1 MSQTILEAPVAL
13 THINAKPQPASLHAL
28 PETLNDG
35 PLLFTSAA
43 SPTRNTSQWRATLL
57 ILTLSLLTGVGSFTT
72 GLLTIELPTIVADID
87 LDASLILWPQAVY
100 ALTSSVLLLV
110 AGSVAD
116 VLGARTVLLT
126 GNLLMGCFIIACGL
140 ARTGNELIAFRALQG
155 VSMCLVSPTSVSIL
169 ARHLESGRRR
179 NFAFGALGL
188 SQVIGFLAG
197 LVAAGGLVD
206 SIGWRSAWYIA
217 GSVTVALFIVSFC
230 AIPAENK
237 QNGIMQ
243 KLRQDID
250 WVGAALASAA
260 LGMLS
265 YVLAQMTSGV
275 HEIHKAIN
283 IALLIMSILL
293 MTAFGFWIQRQERLH
308 RPALIPN
315 SIWKN
320 RAFTSSCL
328 MVLGSMAVCQT
339 MELFCSLFFQQV
351 QHLSALQTSIRFIP
365 SLILGALLNI
375 STGLFV
381 HKVPA
386 VYLVLITSLL
396 SAGSPLLMATI
407 NPSWTYW
414 RAAFPAQLLEPLS
427 VDVLWTVGLLVVSEA
442 FPEDT
447 QALAGGVFNTVGQ
460 LGNSIGL
467 AVMGVISTSATQNSH
482 LASKQSPEALMV
494 GYRASFWAAFAW
506 MILAC
511 LMGGWGLRKVG
522 KVGLKRD

>member
-1 MSQTILEAPVAL
+1 MSQTILEAPVPL
-13 THINAKPQPASLHAL
+13 TLINTKPQPASLHDL
-28 PETLNDG
+28 PDILDHG
-35 PLLFTSAA
+35 PLSTPTAA
-43 SPTRNTSQWRATLL
+43 SPRTTSQRRATLL

-72 GLLTIELPTIVADID
+72 GLLTIELPTIVAHID

-155 VSMCLVSPTSVSIL
+155 VSMCLVLPTSVSIL

-188 SQVIGFLAG
+188 SQDIGSLAG
-197 LVAAGGLVD
+197 LVAAGWLVD

-217 GSVTVALFIVSFC
+217 GGITFVLFIASF
-230 AIPAENK
+230 AAVPAEEE
-237 QNGIMQ
+237 QIDIVQ
-243 KLRQDID
+243 KLKKDID
-250 WVGAALASAA
+250 WVGAALVCAA
-260 LGMLS
+260 LGMLN
-265 YVLAQMTSGV
+265 YVLAQLTSGA
-275 HEIHKAIN
+275 HEIHKAAN
-283 IALLIMSILL
+283 IALLILSILL

-315 SIWKN
+315 PIWKN
-320 RAFTSSCL
+320 RTFTSSCL
-328 MVLGSMAVCQT
+328 MVVASMAVCQT
-339 MELFCSLFFQQV
+339 MEMFCSLFFQQV
-351 QHLSALQTSIRFIP
+351 QQLSALQTSIRFLP
-365 SLILGALLNI
+365 SLILGAVLNI

-407 NPSWTYW
+407 NPKWTYW
-414 RAAFPAQLLEPLS
+414 KAAFPAKLLEPLS

-447 QALAGGVFNTVGQ
+447 QALAGGVYNTVGQ

-467 AVMGVISTSATQNSH
+467 AVMGVISTSATQNSRI
-482 LASKQSPEALMV
+482 AGKQSPEALMV

-506 MILAC
+506 MMLAC
-511 LMGGWGLRKVG
+511 LMGGWGLRKIG